1 MTPSQVEFVKDGFQI
16 IYQEKQEFARSFFT
30 FLFQVIPGVRMS
42 FPEDMTEQHRK
53 LAETMTYV
61 IYHLHDPAALQKSA
75 ELLANRHIGPDARR
89 PHFVAA
95 AVALEKALQ
104 KHLSPNVPPQELD
117 AWQQAFF
124 LVTDIMTETNG
135 INAA

>member
-1 MTPSQVEFVKDGFQI
+1 MTPSQVELVKDGFQI

-30 FLFQVIPGVRMS
+30 FLFQVIPGIRTS
-42 FPEDMTEQHRK
+42 YPEDMTEQHRK

-75 ELLANRHIGPDARR
+75 ELVASRHIGTEARR

-95 AVALEKALQ
+95 AVALEQSLQ
-104 KHLSPNVPPQELD
+104 KHLSPTLPAEELD

-124 LVTDIMTETNG
+124 LVTDIMSETNG

>member
-1 MTPSQVEFVKDGFQI
+1 MTPSQVELVKDGFQM

-30 FLFQVIPGVRMS
+30 FLFQVIPGVRSS
-42 FPEDMTEQHRK
+42 FPEDMTDQHRK
-53 LAETMTYV
+53 LAETLTYV

-75 ELLANRHIGPDARR
+75 ELLADRHIGPQARQ

-95 AVALEKALQ
+95 AVALEKALE
-104 KHLSPNVPPQELD
+104 KHLSPNLPPQDLE

-124 LVTDIMTETNG
+124 LVTDMMAETVG